1 MKLYITG
8 TPGTGK
14 STLSIAL
21 QKHYK
26 NLEPIEI
33 KTLLI
38 NFNLLEEYEPDRD
51 TTIFDD
57 ISATKIIKK
66 FLESKDNYILVG
78 PVLPLADLDFD
89 SIIVLTCSLKNVLEE
104 RLAKRSYKISK
115 IKENVEAEL
124 VGEVLGETLDLFSK
138 KSKVL
143 VLDSCKLSVQ
153 ELINKITSN
162 KPK

>member
-1 MKLYITG
+1 M
-8 TPGTGK
+8 
-14 STLSIAL
+14 
-21 QKHYK
+21 
-26 NLEPIEI
+26 
-33 KTLLI
+33 
-38 NFNLLEEYEPDRD
+38 
-51 TTIFDD
+51 
-57 ISATKIIKK
+57 
-66 FLESKDNYILVG
+66 
-78 PVLPLADLDFD
+78 
-89 SIIVLTCSLKNVLEE
+89 KNVLEE